1 MGSMGRGNRPMIDI
15 TVFTVRDRHAAR
27 KSESCEICESRH
39 LRFSRCFNAVRRALP
54 RTIRLGVIM
63 HLDRTL
69 LRIRGP
75 ITNLKTS
82 DFKINTSV
90 GYSNDGTVLL
100 DLVQIAS
107 DFRNFRLLRDIR
119 TKTKI
124 NRTATVTC
132 LAINKD
138 KFEKSFEM
146 LELDYPELKKIK

>member
-1 MGSMGRGNRPMIDI
+1 
-15 TVFTVRDRHAAR
+15 
-27 KSESCEICESRH
+27 
-39 LRFSRCFNAVRRALP
+39 
-54 RTIRLGVIM
+54 M

-119 TKTKI
+119 TKSKI